1 MRKYFK
7 KYCGWYA
14 CFTLTALYSFVQ
26 MLILQIEFIP
36 FFTQMIPVL
45 HYIHHGVIFSFSGR
59 VVIQTNDFHRAHS
72 LKRTHKWDL
81 QPVKT
86 YLNWL
91 AEEVSS
97 VFQVPHFQKR
107 LGNNNNNNNS
117 RRLYYCYYYQHR
129 LIQLWFRSP
138 AEPLYCHGSRWGL
151 LLCYTWNG
159 NVTSDLHNGGQNSPG
174 WRILFYGSS

>member
-1 MRKYFK
+1 MSEAWKTVETIHIDNKNSNENMRKYFK

-72 LKRTHKWDL
+72 LKRTHK
-81 QPVKT
+81 
-86 YLNWL
+86 
-91 AEEVSS
+91 
-97 VFQVPHFQKR
+97 
-107 LGNNNNNNNS
+107 
-117 RRLYYCYYYQHR
+117 
-129 LIQLWFRSP
+129 
-138 AEPLYCHGSRWGL
+138 
-151 LLCYTWNG
+151 
-159 NVTSDLHNGGQNSPG
+159 
-174 WRILFYGSS
+174 